1 MEFESSL
8 PLSSSIFRSLRGSL
22 EDMALLDGVSLNR
35 GRTKW
40 LKRMMG
46 QIIATTKATKYSN
59 FCPCFEMSKVLTRY
73 IQVPKYPT
81 RYNPSPYQQSEKLAI
96 VADTFPF
103 FFWLNGWA
111 KKLIHTNVT
120 DAHHLLEKFECLI
133 SAKSGYSCS
142 YKYFIELSG

>member
-1 MEFESSL
+1 
-8 PLSSSIFRSLRGSL
+8 
-22 EDMALLDGVSLNR
+22 MALLDGVSLNR

-73 IQVPKYPT
+73 IQVPKYPN

-103 FFWLNGWA
+103 FFWLNG
-111 KKLIHTNVT
+111 
-120 DAHHLLEKFECLI
+120 
-133 SAKSGYSCS
+133 
-142 YKYFIELSG
+142 